1 MEKLSSGEGNNT
13 ADERSLENARRASP
27 FRPAVW
33 PGLTV
38 PRERPL
44 QGCRLSLSKQRASG
58 TGATTPCP
66 IQAAALPGRRK
77 AGREDQRRAGP
88 GGGKSAQPRHPQ
100 ANTVCFHL
108 PGGNKSLSSFRG
120 RNCKSATLW
129 VKMGGIRFNPV
140 LHLPENEG
148 PRHGGHLSAPCVP
161 PFHRKSRT
169 SRPSEYTSFV
179 IAARFT
185 NKAVGTGEPVVGRTD
200 HP

>member
-13 ADERSLENARRASP
+13 ADERSLENARRASL
-27 FRPAVW
+27 R
-33 PGLTV
+33 G
-38 PRERPL
+38 
-44 QGCRLSLSKQRASG
+44 RASLCRG
-58 TGATTPCP
+58 NGPCRAAVSLFPSSVHRGWEQRPRVPSRQRRSPRGARP
-66 IQAAALPGRRK
+66 
-77 AGREDQRRAGP
+77 GREDQRRAGP